1 DRAYAEAESAA
12 DERARTSTAR
22 SILAD
27 KLDALRQGPPTTAA
41 NAHVERVALEKE
53 RDRLFAAEGALR
65 DVLARKEA
73 LDWEDVDIA
82 LADRGTVR
90 ASVEAQHEAARLA
103 SSRAEDALRNAE
115 SAWEEANVAWQTAHG
130 EQASREAACARLREE
145 LLDNGGHEAANV
157 SVEDVDCEL
166 ASLRDEHAELT
177 ARAQSLATAI
187 AVGNERRTQADHSLA
202 KARAE
207 AREID
212 ATFEP
217 LQAAWRK
224 LVELAEAAGLA
235 PSAIVAASKDGR
247 SPAEY
252 LAEARAQRA
261 LLVTRLE
268 HARGGADGA
277 AALNAAFSRAGET
290 PNAYLEA
297 WLAARAWVM
306 RRLPSQFADVA
317 DPADALERLRR
328 DLATLADRVSRHES
342 ELRGAS
348 EDVARGIDVQ
358 LRKTATRVRRLNRDL
373 ANVAFGS
380 IGAVRVQVKRVER
393 MELVLRALRGGEVQE
408 LLFQSDLPFE
418 DALAEVFRRYGG
430 GGRAGA
436 QKILDYRE
444 YLDLVVEVQRK
455 ASAPTEWELASPTR
469 LSTGEAIGVGASLMM
484 VVLTEWERDSN
495 LLRSDRPTG
504 TLRFLFLDEANRLSP
519 DNLAVLFDLCRA
531 LDLQLLIAA
540 PEVARAFGNTTYR
553 LVRHVDASGREEVLV
568 SGRRAVVPQPD
579 VPVPEVQPPDAPLP
593 DAASLSAEA
602 SE

>member
-1 DRAYAEAESAA
+1 
-12 DERARTSTAR
+12 
-22 SILAD
+22 
-27 KLDALRQGPPTTAA
+27 
-41 NAHVERVALEKE
+41 
-53 RDRLFAAEGALR
+53 
-65 DVLARKEA
+65 
-73 LDWEDVDIA
+73 
-82 LADRGTVR
+82 
-90 ASVEAQHEAARLA
+90 
-103 SSRAEDALRNAE
+103 
-115 SAWEEANVAWQTAHG
+115 
-130 EQASREAACARLREE
+130 
-145 LLDNGGHEAANV
+145 
-157 SVEDVDCEL
+157 
-166 ASLRDEHAELT
+166 
-177 ARAQSLATAI
+177 
-187 AVGNERRTQADHSLA
+187 
-202 KARAE
+202 
-207 AREID
+207 
-212 ATFEP
+212 
-217 LQAAWRK
+217 
-224 LVELAEAAGLA
+224 
-235 PSAIVAASKDGR
+235 
-247 SPAEY
+247 
-252 LAEARAQRA
+252 
-261 LLVTRLE
+261 
-268 HARGGADGA
+268 
-277 AALNAAFSRAGET
+277 
-290 PNAYLEA
+290 
-297 WLAARAWVM
+297 M